1 MSRIEAFGLQSVL
14 DDHPQLKVIGPQG
27 YVRFLRLVMGSD
39 FVVTDSGG
47 LQEETTALGI
57 PCLTVRTTTERPV
70 TCELGTNQLIE
81 PNGDALLFA
90 AKAILNGTR
99 KKGSVPMFWDGSTG
113 ERIARRI
120 MQHLYPSTAG
130 LSSSKGKEG

>member
-1 MSRIEAFGLQSVL
+1 M
-14 DDHPQLKVIGPQG
+14 IGPQG
-27 YVRFLRLVMGSD
+27 YVRFLRLVMGAD

-70 TCELGTNQLIE
+70 TCDLGTNQLIE
-81 PNGDALLFA
+81 PNGDALLSA
-90 AKAILNGTR
+90 AKVILDGTR
-99 KKGSVPMFWDGSTG
+99 KKGTVPMFWDGSTG

-120 MQHLYPSTAG
+120 MQHLYPNTATP
-130 LSSSKGKEG
+130 SPSKSKDG